1 LAESLPNQAELQL
14 KSAEFS
20 LVYPI
25 GASDGG
31 IYPEF
36 GGITSRLGGIN
47 LRLGGIHAK
56 LGGITSTLR
65 GIHPPNGGIELN
77 RITNHCNRT
86 NKP

>member
-1 LAESLPNQAELQL
+1 MAESTPTQAELQL

-25 GASDGG
+25 GAADGG

-36 GGITSRLGGIN
+36 GGITP
-47 LRLGGIHAK
+47 RLGGIHANP
-56 LGGITSTLR
+56 GGITTEIG
-65 GIHPPNGGIELN
+65 GIHPPNGGIKLN
-77 RITNHCNRT
+77 RITNHRNPT